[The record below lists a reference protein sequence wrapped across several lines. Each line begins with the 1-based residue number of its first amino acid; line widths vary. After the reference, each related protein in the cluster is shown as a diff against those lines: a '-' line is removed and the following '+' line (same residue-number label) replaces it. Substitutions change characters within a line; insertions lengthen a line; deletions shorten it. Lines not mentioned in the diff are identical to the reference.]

1 LPANGSRESLPRDVK
16 DKVVLITGASSGIGV
31 ETARGMAL
39 RGAHVLITGRD
50 RERTSAVAERLIDE
64 TRNPSIEPLIADFS
78 SLQQVKRLA
87 EEVQSKVGR
96 LDVLVNNAGL
106 WHQNRHQSVDGYED
120 TFAVNHLAPF
130 LLTEELLPLLRSTGQ
145 ARVVHVAS
153 RLHARPKRL
162 ALDDLQ
168 WERSPYR
175 GLRVYAHS
183 KLAQVV
189 YSSELARRLAGTG
202 VTSNSL
208 HPGDVS
214 TNVTRDSKF
223 LSWGI
228 RVAAFFL
235 KTPEEGARTSLHI
248 ACAPALEGVSGKY
261 FSDEREAKAHRDAQ
275 NVELGRELVRISR
288 QLVDAAL
295 ARESEASPRGAH
307 A

>member
-1 LPANGSRESLPRDVK
+1 VK

-31 ETARGMAL
+31 ETARGMAQ

-50 RERTSAVAERLIDE
+50 PARTSAVAERLIAE
-64 TRNPSIEPLIADFS
+64 TQNPSIEPLIADFS
-78 SLQQVKRLA
+78 SLHQVKRLA
-87 EEVQSKVGR
+87 AEVGSKVGR
-96 LDVLVNNAGL
+96 LDVLINNAGL
-106 WHQNRHQSVDGYED
+106 WHQQKQRSLDGYED

-130 LLTEELLPLLRSTGQ
+130 LLTEELLPLLKDTGK
-145 ARVVHVAS
+145 ARIVHVAS
-153 RLHARPKRL
+153 RLHTRPKQL
-162 ALDDLQ
+162 FLDDLH

-189 YSSELARRLAGTG
+189 YATELARRLEGTG

-214 TNVTRDSKF
+214 TNVTRDSRF

-228 RVAAFFL
+228 KVARFFL
-235 KTPEEGARTSLHI
+235 KTPEEGARTSLHV
-248 ACAPALEGVSGKY
+248 ACEPSLEGVSGRY
-261 FSDEREAKAHRDAQ
+261 FSDERVAKAHREAA
-275 NVELGRELVRISR
+275 NAELGRELVRVSR
-288 QLVDAAL
+288 GMVQEAL
-295 ARESEASPRGAH
+295 ARESEASPRRAN

>member
-1 LPANGSRESLPRDVK
+1 LLGAESHESLPRDVK

-50 RERTSAVAERLIDE
+50 RERTGAVAERLVDE

-78 SLQQVKRLA
+78 SLHQVKRLA
-87 EEVQSKVGR
+87 DEVRAKTGR
-96 LDVLVNNAGL
+96 LDVLINNAGL
-106 WHQNRHQSVDGYED
+106 WHQHRHQSLDGYED
-120 TFAVNHLAPF
+120 TFAVNFLAPF
-130 LLTEELLPLLRSTGQ
+130 LLTEELVPLMKSTGR
-145 ARVVHVAS
+145 ARIVHVAS
-153 RLHARPKRL
+153 RLHTSPKRL

-168 WERSPYR
+168 WERQPYR
-175 GLRVYAHS
+175 GLRIYAHS

-189 YSSELARRLAGTG
+189 YSAELARRLAGTG

-228 RVAAFFL
+228 RVARFFL
-235 KTPEEGARTSLHI
+235 KSPEEGARTSLYV
-248 ACAPALEGVSGKY
+248 ACEPSLEGVTGKY

-275 NVELGRELVRISR
+275 NVELGRELARISR
-288 QLVDAAL
+288 AMVDAAL
-295 ARESEASPRGAH
+295 GRSQPLAQRPDA
-307 A
+307 